1 MIPETYE
8 GVVVRTLAN
17 VYFDGNVVS
26 HAIVL
31 ADGSKKTLGVML
43 PGSYEFNTGSP
54 ERMDIIAG
62 TCRVTLPG
70 GTEQVF
76 TAGSGFDVPGSSSF
90 AIAVD
95 EGVAQYVCAYE

>member
-17 VYFDGNVVS
+17 VYFGGNVVS

-70 GTEQVF
+70 EAEQIY

>member
-1 MIPETYE
+1 MIPESYE
-8 GVVVRTLAN
+8 SVTVKALAN
-17 VYFDGNVVS
+17 VYFGGQVIS
-26 HAIVL
+26 HAVVL

-70 GTEQVF
+70 DTERIF